1 MADAHTIAR
10 PYAEAIFELAKEH
23 GSFQDWEDTLE
34 LLAAISSDEQMDKL
48 LGNPRVPRDRKEK
61 VFREVAGD
69 RLGTEAGR
77 LLDALFANDRVAF
90 LPEVLEI
97 YRDLRRNAE
106 GEVHAVVTAAQP
118 LSEDK
123 EQAIADRLEKRLG
136 QKVTVESRVDE
147 SLMAGLVIRAGD
159 LVIDGSIRGGLEQ
172 LRNQLKA

>member
-10 PYAEAIFELAKEH
+10 PYAEAVFELAQDK
-23 GSFQDWEDTLE
+23 GTFQDWEDTLA
-34 LLAAISSDEQMDKL
+34 LLAAISSDERMAKL
-48 LGNPRVPRDRKEK
+48 LTNPGVAQDRKEK
-61 VFREVAGD
+61 VFRDVAGD

-77 LLDALFANDRVAF
+77 LLDTLFANDRVAF

-97 YRDLRRNAE
+97 YQHLRRNAQ
-106 GEVHAVVTAAQP
+106 GEVHAVITAASE
-118 LSEDK
+118 LSAEK
-123 EQAIADRLEKRLG
+123 EQAIADRLQKRLG